1 MESIKIE
8 SGVKEY
14 NIENQRGEFIGVFT
28 FNPSDADLPRR
39 YNETLKAFQAMKLS
53 CSGKN
58 VDLDEFVEIQKQA
71 VEQLCYFVGNDS
83 VKVFFE
89 VMGAFSMQNGQFYY
103 EKVLDIIAGIITS
116 ESNTQSSKLKNKIK
130 KYARKHNA

>member
-14 NIENQRGEFIGVFT
+14 NIENERGEFIGVFT

-39 YNETLKAFQAMKLS
+39 YNETLKAFQTMKLARCKKDIS
-53 CSGKN
+53 IE
-58 VDLDEFVEIQKQA
+58 EFNEVQEQA
-71 VEQLCYFVGNDS
+71 IEQLCYFVGNDS
-83 VKVFFE
+83 VKVFFK

-103 EKVLDIIAGIITS
+103 EKVLDIIAGIITN
-116 ESNTQSSKLKNKIK
+116 ESNAQASKLKNKIK
-130 KYARKHNA
+130 KYAKKYNA